1 MPRRSPS
8 LPSAAAAAV
17 RPHHRWAL
25 CSLLPPLLLL
35 LLLAGFCHRLT
46 PPHHHISISPRP
58 FHNTKDRTLSP
69 SVDTTLRHLETT
81 LKEHRVPFAT
91 GQLRPRT
98 TSSTTIDLS
107 SIQRMMNAF
116 GDEQR
121 AGQCTLQSITDGSCA
136 GALELTPMVHCSSR
150 FLATKHVGEE
160 LTLSGNVLVSS
171 SLRAKI
177 TDFGSICQCFT
188 RDRNQQQRT
197 SLSSTASDDPQY
209 SQQAG
214 LQTMTS
220 TTLTAGVGTSLYM
233 APEALTGDK
242 YSFETDI
249 FSFGVLMW
257 EVATQR
263 PPDLIEQEKGS
274 GYRGPIL
281 ATISNLMKDGKR
293 LRFDDGEE
301 DAIPE
306 WFQSLTYKCMA
317 QDPRERPS
325 FGDLKD
331 HHFA

>member
-1 MPRRSPS
+1 M
-8 LPSAAAAAV
+8 
-17 RPHHRWAL
+17 H
-25 CSLLPPLLLL
+25 
-35 LLLAGFCHRLT
+35 
-46 PPHHHISISPRP
+46 
-58 FHNTKDRTLSP
+58 
-69 SVDTTLRHLETT
+69 
-81 LKEHRVPFAT
+81 T
-91 GQLRPRT
+91 G
-98 TSSTTIDLS
+98 
-107 SIQRMMNAF
+107 
-116 GDEQR
+116 
-121 AGQCTLQSITDGSCA
+121 C
-136 GALELTPMVHCSSR
+136 
-150 FLATKHVGEE
+150 K
-160 LTLSGNVLVSS
+160 SGNVLVSS

-177 TDFGSICQCFT
+177 TDFGSIRQCFT
-188 RDRNQQQRT
+188 RDRNQHQQRT
-197 SLSSTASDDPQY
+197 SLSPTSSHDPQY

-220 TTLTAGVGTSLYM
+220 MTLTAGVGTPLYM

-242 YSFETDI
+242 YSFEADV

-306 WFQSLTYKCMA
+306 WFQSLTYKCMT
-317 QDPRERPS
+317 QNPRERPS
-325 FGDLKD
+325 FGELKD